1 MEKKKDN
8 LISAE
13 HKGNGFE
20 NLSATMTPFV
30 KKLLGSKGMAE
41 VEILTNWKNIIGEDL
56 AKYSLPQRIE
66 FKPGSRNNGTLYL
79 MAASGGFAMEIQHRS
94 TLILEKINTFFG
106 YQAVS
111 RIKLIQNDGF
121 INPEISSGH
130 EDNLEK
136 KLVTNEEQTYIDTIV
151 EDIQHE
157 ELKHNLK
164 KLGESIFSAKK

>member
-1 MEKKKDN
+1 M
-8 LISAE
+8 
-13 HKGNGFE
+13 
-20 NLSATMTPFV
+20 
-30 KKLLGSKGMAE
+30 
-41 VEILTNWKNIIGEDL
+41 
-56 AKYSLPQRIE
+56 
-66 FKPGSRNNGTLYL
+66 
-79 MAASGGFAMEIQHRS
+79 
-94 TLILEKINTFFG
+94 
-106 YQAVS
+106 S